1 MTTGK
6 IITLTRWAFFGKVM
20 PLLFNMLSRFV
31 IVFLPYVHTL
41 RVSQISP
48 LLYLVSCPLL
58 MSYSET
64 TGSGGHSVDATRNLL
79 V

>member
-1 MTTGK
+1 MTSGK
-6 IITLTRWAFFGKVM
+6 IIALTLWTFFGKVM
-20 PLLFNMLSRFV
+20 PLLFNRFV

-64 TGSGGHSVDATRNLL
+64 TLSGGHSVDATRNLL